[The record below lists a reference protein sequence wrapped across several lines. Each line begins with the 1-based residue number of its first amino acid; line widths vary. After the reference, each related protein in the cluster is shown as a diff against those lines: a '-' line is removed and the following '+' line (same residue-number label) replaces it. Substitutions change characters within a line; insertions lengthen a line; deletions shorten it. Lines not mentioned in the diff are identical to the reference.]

1 MHNGGMSAAPHEPKL
16 NLSPS
21 PGDEVK
27 RTTCYMCACR
37 CGIKVWIRDG
47 QIRYIQGN
55 PEHPVNKGVLC
66 AKGSAGIMQHYSPAR
81 LRKPLLRT
89 GERGSGEFR
98 EIEWDEA
105 LAIATSWLEPI
116 RERNPDELAFFT
128 GRDQSQA
135 LTGWW
140 AQQFGTVNYAAHGG
154 FCSVNMAAGGLYT
167 LGGSFWEFG
176 EPDWEHAQYLMLW
189 GVAEDHDSNPIK
201 LGLGKL
207 KARGA
212 KIVAVN
218 PVRTG
223 YGAIADEWIGIRP
236 GTDGLFAF
244 ALIHELLRGDRID
257 LDYLVRYT
265 NAHWLVIRDPG
276 GAEDGLFARDDAGEP
291 LCCHRTGAARPHP
304 DLPPQAGE
312 GDKRPPAATGEI
324 DERPPAPT
332 GEMDERPPAP
342 TGEIDERPPAPTG
355 EMDKRPLTS
364 TGGIDKRSPTA
375 TANRDEQPLAQ
386 AGDADRLP
394 PPLAGEGWGGG
405 NATLANANAIGIHPA
420 IVGEAT
426 LPDGRK
432 AVPVFQLIAE
442 RYLDPQYSPDA
453 VSERCGI
460 PADTIR
466 RIARELAAAAFD
478 SKLELP
484 IAWTDA
490 WGREHATMIGR
501 PVAMHAMRGISAHSN
516 GFHTCR
522 ALHLLQLLLGAVD
535 TPGSFRYQPPFPK
548 PVPPANRPGKTRRD
562 NGTLDAAPLGFVHGP
577 EDLVVD
583 EHGHPRRID
592 HAYSWAYPLAAHGL
606 LHTVIR
612 NAHAGDPYKIDTLL
626 MFMANMSWNS
636 AMNTRETMH
645 WLTDKDADGE
655 YRIPRIIYSDAY
667 ASEMVAYAD
676 LVLPDTTYLER
687 HDAIS
692 LLDRPISDADS
703 AADAIRHP
711 VFDPSTQTDHQGRPR
726 DVRGFQSVLLDIG
739 ARLGLPGMVNDD
751 GTPRYRD
758 FADYMVNHER
768 APGVGLLAGWRGAN
782 GDEHGKGRPN
792 PQQLQRYIEHGGF
805 WHAPIPESA
814 RYYKMANR
822 AYLDWSNGFGFIST
836 AEPIVLQL
844 YSETMQKFRLAAQ
857 GHGNRQP
864 PAQHRERV
872 ATYFDPLP
880 IWYPPFEQTQTE
892 GMRSRPEYAHERS
905 DARTAIAPPLPP
917 AGEGR
922 GEGKEVKE
930 HLNHERSDSRTA
942 TTLPLPPAG
951 EGRGEGKAAHRNEDG
966 FPLSAITQRP
976 MFMYHA
982 WGSQNAW
989 LRQIATRN
997 YLYLHP
1003 DTAARYGIADED
1015 WIEVRSHRGTIT
1027 VQAKFAANVQPDT
1040 VWTWN
1045 AIGKRKGAWKLARD
1059 APEAEKGFLLNHL
1072 ISDITPR
1079 GDYANADPVTG
1090 QAAWF
1095 DLRVA
1100 IRKAD
1105 TVGVSAPQFLSLPFD
1120 AREDAPLRYGAALRA
1135 AGERRE

>member
-1 MHNGGMSAAPHEPKL
+1 MRAPVEPAID
-16 NLSPS
+16 LSPRTA
-21 PGDEVK
+21 DEV
-27 RTTCYMCACR
+27 RTTTCYMCACR
-37 CGIKVWIRDG
+37 CGIKVWLRDG

-55 PEHPVNKGVLC
+55 PEHPVNRGVLC

-81 LRKPLLRT
+81 LDKPLLRV

-105 LAIATSWLEPI
+105 LEIASGWLAPI
-116 RERNPDELAFFT
+116 RARNPDELAFFT

-176 EPDWEHAQYLMLW
+176 EPDWEHTRYLMMW

-201 LGLGKL
+201 LGLGQL
-207 KARGA
+207 KGRGA

-218 PVRTG
+218 PVRSG

-244 ALIHELLRGDRID
+244 ALAHELLKADRID

-265 NAHWLVIRDPG
+265 NAHWLVLRNPG
-276 GAEDGLFARDDAGEP
+276 GADDGLFARNRDGDA
-291 LCCHRTGAARPHP
+291 LCWDR
-304 DLPPQAGE
+304 QAGAE
-312 GDKRPPAATGEI
+312 
-324 DERPPAPT
+324 
-332 GEMDERPPAP
+332 
-342 TGEIDERPPAPTG
+342 
-355 EMDKRPLTS
+355 
-364 TGGIDKRSPTA
+364 
-375 TANRDEQPLAQ
+375 
-386 AGDADRLP
+386 
-394 PPLAGEGWGGG
+394 
-405 NATLANANAIGIHPA
+405 ANANDIGVSPA
-420 IVGEAT
+420 VVGEVVLA
-426 LPDGRK
+426 DGRR
-432 AVPVFQLIAE
+432 AVPAFHLIAE

-466 RIARELAAAAFD
+466 RIARELAEAAFD
-478 SKLELP
+478 HAIELP

-490 WGREHATMIGR
+490 WGREHKTMRGR

-548 PVPPANRPGKTRRD
+548 PIPPPNRPGKRRQD
-562 NGTLDAAPLGFVHGP
+562 NGVLDAAPLGFVHSP

-583 EHGHPRRID
+583 ADGQPRRID
-592 HAYSWAYPLAAHGL
+592 HAFSWAYPLSAHGMM
-606 LHTVIR
+606 HTVIR
-612 NAHAGDPYKIDTLL
+612 NAWAGDPYKIDTLM

-636 AMNTRETMH
+636 AMNTAQTMQ
-645 WLTDKDADGE
+645 WLTDKDEAGE
-655 YRIPRIIYSDAY
+655 YRIPRIIYADAY

-687 HDAIS
+687 FDAIS
-692 LLDRPISDADS
+692 LLDRPISDADG

-711 VFDPSTQTDHQGRPR
+711 VLDATEQSPGR
-726 DVRGFQSVLLDIG
+726 DVRGFQSVLIELG
-739 ARLGLPGMVNDD
+739 ARIGLPGLVNED
-751 GTPRYRD
+751 GSAKYRD
-758 FADYMVNHER
+758 YADYITRHER
-768 APGVGLLAGWRGAN
+768 APGVGLLAGWRGAD
-782 GDEHGKGRPN
+782 GELEAKGPPN
-792 PQQLQRYIEHGGF
+792 PDQLQRYIDNGGF
-805 WHAPIPESA
+805 WRSEVPEDA
-814 RYYKMANR
+814 RYFKMANR
-822 AYLDWSNGFGFIST
+822 GYLDWAQRMGFIGH

-844 YSETMQKFRLAAQ
+844 YSETLQKFRLAAQ
-857 GHGNRQP
+857 GHGPSQP
-864 PAQHRERV
+864 PEEHRERV
-872 ATYFDPLP
+872 AAYFDPLP
-880 IWYPPFEQTQTE
+880 MWFEPFEGAQTSQDE
-892 GMRSRPEYAHERS
+892 
-905 DARTAIAPPLPP
+905 
-917 AGEGR
+917 
-922 GEGKEVKE
+922 
-930 HLNHERSDSRTA
+930 
-942 TTLPLPPAG
+942 
-951 EGRGEGKAAHRNEDG
+951 
-966 FPLSAITQRP
+966 FPLSAVTQRP

-989 LRQIATRN
+989 LRQIAARN
-997 YLYLHP
+997 WLYMHP
-1003 DTAARYGIADED
+1003 DTGARHGIGDED
-1015 WIEVRSHRGTIT
+1015 WIDVTSHNGTIT

-1045 AIGKRKGAWKLARD
+1045 AIGKRRGAWRLGKD
-1059 APEAEKGFLLNHL
+1059 APEGRQGFLLNHL

-1095 DLRVA
+1095 DLRVRIA
-1100 IRKAD
+1100 RAAD
-1105 TVGVSAPQFLSLPFD
+1105 SEATVSEPQFAPLELGQAD
-1120 AREDAPLRYGAALRA
+1120 DKPLRYGAQF
-1135 AGERRE
+1135 RRKSSR

>member
-1 MHNGGMSAAPHEPKL
+1 MRDMRMPEEPVIDY
-16 NLSPS
+16 SPS
-21 PGDEVK
+21 PGDEFK
-27 RTTCYMCACR
+27 TTTCYMCACR
-37 CGIKVWIRDG
+37 CGIKVWLADG
-47 QIRYIQGN
+47 KVRYIQGN

-81 LRKPLLRT
+81 LDKPLLRV
-89 GERGSGEFR
+89 GERGKAEFR

-105 LAIATSWLEPI
+105 LEIATSWLAPI

-176 EPDWEHAQYLMLW
+176 EPDWEHAKYLMMW

-207 KARGA
+207 KAHGA

-244 ALIHELLRGDRID
+244 ALIHELLKADRID

-265 NAHWLVIRDPG
+265 NAHWLVVRNPG
-276 GAEDGLFARDDAGEP
+276 GSDDGLFVRDAEGEP
-291 LCCHRTGAARPHP
+291 QCFDKHANAPADANSIDVTPAVV
-304 DLPPQAGE
+304 GE
-312 GDKRPPAATGEI
+312 V
-324 DERPPAPT
+324 
-332 GEMDERPPAP
+332 
-342 TGEIDERPPAPTG
+342 
-355 EMDKRPLTS
+355 
-364 TGGIDKRSPTA
+364 
-375 TANRDEQPLAQ
+375 
-386 AGDADRLP
+386 
-394 PPLAGEGWGGG
+394 
-405 NATLANANAIGIHPA
+405 TLA
-420 IVGEAT
+420 
-426 LPDGRK
+426 DGRR
-432 AVPVFQLIAE
+432 AVPVFHLVAE
-442 RYLDPQYSPDA
+442 RYLDPQYAPDA

-466 RIARELAAAAFD
+466 RIARELAEAAFD
-478 SKLELP
+478 NEIRLP
-484 IAWTDA
+484 VKWTDA
-490 WGREHATMIGR
+490 HGREHSEMIGR

-548 PVPPANRPGKTRRD
+548 PIPPPNRPGKSRQP
-562 NGTLDAAPLGFVHGP
+562 NGVLDAAPLGFVHSP

-583 EHGHPRRID
+583 AQGHPRRID
-592 HAYSWAYPLAAHGL
+592 HAYSWAYPLSAHGMM
-606 LHTVIR
+606 HGVIR
-612 NAHAGDPYKIDTLL
+612 NAWAGDPYRIDTLM

-636 AMNTRETMH
+636 SMNTRETIAM
-645 WLTDKDADGE
+645 LTDRDESGE
-655 YRIPRIIYSDAY
+655 YRIPRIIYADAY

-687 HDAIS
+687 FDAIS
-692 LLDRPISDADS
+692 LLDRPISDAD
-703 AADAIRHP
+703 AAIDAIRHP
-711 VFDPSTQTDHQGRPR
+711 VLDSAKQREGR
-726 DVRGFQSVLLDIG
+726 DVRGFQSVLIDLG
-739 ARLGLPGMVNDD
+739 ARLGLPGLCNED
-751 GTPRYRD
+751 GSPKYRD
-758 FADYMVNHER
+758 YADYIQRHER
-768 APGVGLLAGWRGAN
+768 APGVGLLAGWRGEDGSLEA
-782 GDEHGKGRPN
+782 KGAPN
-792 PQQLQRYIEHGGF
+792 PEQLQRYIENDGF
-805 WHAPIPESA
+805 WRSEIPEDA

-822 AYLDWSNGFGFIST
+822 GYLEWAQKMGFLAGT
-836 AEPIVLQL
+836 APITLQL
-844 YSETMQKFRLAAQ
+844 YSETLQKFRLAAQ
-857 GHGNRQP
+857 GFGEHQP
-864 PAQHRERV
+864 PLQHRERV

-880 IWYPPFEQTQTE
+880 IWYEPFEGDQV
-892 GMRSRPEYAHERS
+892 
-905 DARTAIAPPLPP
+905 
-917 AGEGR
+917 AG
-922 GEGKEVKE
+922 V
-930 HLNHERSDSRTA
+930 
-942 TTLPLPPAG
+942 
-951 EGRGEGKAAHRNEDG
+951 NEQ
-966 FPLSAITQRP
+966 FPLSAVTQRP

-989 LRQIATRN
+989 LRQIAARN

-1003 DTAARYGIADED
+1003 ATGAKHGLADED
-1015 WIEVRSHRGTIT
+1015 WITVTSHNGTIT

-1045 AIGKRKGAWKLARD
+1045 AIGKRKGAWRLGKD
-1059 APEAEKGFLLNHL
+1059 APEGRQGFLLNHL

-1079 GDYANADPVTG
+1079 GDYFNADPVTG

-1095 DLRVA
+1095 DLRVRIA
-1100 IRKAD
+1100 K
-1105 TVGVSAPQFLSLPFD
+1105 TEPTSESSPQFAPLKMGEAD
-1120 AREDAPLRYGAALRA
+1120 NRPLRYGAVFRASRAEAKDESTRA
-1135 AGERRE
+1135 ARTEKEQA

>member
-1 MHNGGMSAAPHEPKL
+1 MRTPAPPEPAIDT
-16 NLSPS
+16 SPS

-27 RTTCYMCACR
+27 TTTCYMCACR
-37 CGIKVWIRDG
+37 CGIKVWLQDG
-47 QIRYIQGN
+47 GPQGKMIRYIQGN
-55 PEHPVNKGVLC
+55 PEHPVNQGVLC

-81 LRKPLLRT
+81 LSKPLLRV
-89 GERGSGEFR
+89 GERGAGEFR

-105 LAIATSWLEPI
+105 LQIATDWLAPI

-207 KARGA
+207 KERGA

-218 PVRTG
+218 PVRSG

-244 ALIHELLRGDRID
+244 ALIHELLKADRID

-265 NAHWLVIRDPG
+265 NAHWLVVRNPG
-276 GAEDGLFARDDAGEP
+276 GPDDGLFARDAEGRP
-291 LCCHRTGAARPHP
+291 LCAL
-304 DLPPQAGE
+304 LPSPSGRGE
-312 GDKRPPAATGEI
+312 RGFAPADATDI
-324 DERPPAPT
+324 
-332 GEMDERPPAP
+332 
-342 TGEIDERPPAPTG
+342 
-355 EMDKRPLTS
+355 
-364 TGGIDKRSPTA
+364 SPSV
-375 TANRDEQPLAQ
+375 
-386 AGDADRLP
+386 
-394 PPLAGEGWGGG
+394 
-405 NATLANANAIGIHPA
+405 
-420 IVGEAT
+420 VGEHT
-426 LPDGRK
+426 LPDGRR
-432 AVPVFQLIAE
+432 AVPVFHLIAE

-453 VSERCGI
+453 VSARCGI

-466 RIARELAAAAFD
+466 RIARELAQAAFD
-478 SKLELP
+478 HAIELP

-490 WGREHATMIGR
+490 HGREHATMTGR

-522 ALHLLQLLLGAVD
+522 ALHLLQLLLGAID

-548 PVPPANRPGKTRRD
+548 PIAPPNRPGKTRQA
-562 NGTLDAAPLGFVHGP
+562 NGALDAAPLGFVHAP
-577 EDLVVD
+577 EDLLVD
-583 EHGHPRRID
+583 ADGNPRRID
-592 HAYSWAYPLAAHGL
+592 HAFSWAYPLSAHGMM
-606 LHTVIR
+606 HTVIR
-612 NAHAGDPYKIDTLL
+612 NAWAGDPYKIDTLM

-636 AMNTRETMH
+636 AMNTGQTIG
-645 WLTDKDADGE
+645 WLTDKDANGE
-655 YRIPRIIYSDAY
+655 YKIPRIIYADAY
-667 ASEMVAYAD
+667 ASEMIAYAD

-687 HDAIS
+687 FDAIS
-692 LLDRPISDADS
+692 ILDRPISDADG

-711 VFDPSTQTDHQGRPR
+711 LLDAAQQSLHSDARPR
-726 DVRGFQSVLLDIG
+726 DVRGFQSVLLDLG
-739 ARLGLPGMVNDD
+739 ARLGLPGMVLDD
-751 GTPRYRD
+751 GSPKYHD
-758 FADYMVNHER
+758 YADYIVHHER
-768 APGVGLLAGWRGAN
+768 APGVGLLAGWRG
-782 GDEHGKGRPN
+782 EHGELEAKGPPN

-805 WHAPIPESA
+805 WRSELPEHA

-822 AYLDWSNGFGFIST
+822 GYLDWAQRMGFLGH

-844 YSETMQKFRLAAQ
+844 YSETLQKFRLAAQ
-857 GHGNRQP
+857 GHGPLQP
-864 PAQHRERV
+864 PAEHRERV

-880 IWYPPFEQTQTE
+880 LWYEPFEGAQAQVRNST
-892 GMRSRPEYAHERS
+892 P
-905 DARTAIAPPLPP
+905 APNPHPPYGHLLPG
-917 AGEGR
+917 GEGENR
-922 GEGKEVKE
+922 
-930 HLNHERSDSRTA
+930 
-942 TTLPLPPAG
+942 
-951 EGRGEGKAAHRNEDG
+951 
-966 FPLSAITQRP
+966 FPLSAVTQRP

-982 WGSQNAW
+982 WGAQNAW

-997 YLYLHP
+997 WLYLHP
-1003 DTAARYGIADED
+1003 DTGARYGIDDED
-1015 WIEVRSHRGTIT
+1015 WIHVSSHLGTIT
-1027 VQAKFAANVQPDT
+1027 VQAKFAGNVQPDT

-1045 AIGKRKGAWKLARD
+1045 AIGKRRGAWRLDKA
-1059 APEAEKGFLLNHL
+1059 APEATQGFLLNHL

-1095 DLRVA
+1095 DLRVQIA
-1100 IRKAD
+1100 KAAPAAQ
-1105 TVGVSAPQFLSLPFD
+1105 SQPQFAPLPLGTAD
-1120 AREDAPLRYGAALRA
+1120 NAPLRYGAGFRR
-1135 AGERRE
+1135 ERRK